1 MRRETPLPE
10 AENNLGILM
19 TPFFVRI
26 VLVSLLT
33 MTGLQSAPTS
43 FWSDPNIV
51 GDSMFFIK
59 ADDAAPP
66 KASLLRVPTDDP
78 ELRSCTQQVKYEM
91 GRDFTWEPGSRE
103 IVLTPNSR
111 IPFKTVAELHPAPG
125 SPNSYD
131 GFRGTNLHMLYSQG
145 RFFHDLQCE
154 ASYASKEA
162 FPGPV
167 PPAATRELS
176 RVRSRLLAKQP
187 VKIVMLGD
195 SISTGLNAS
204 LTGAAPPLLPGY
216 PEQVAKILEERTEAP
231 VTIKNLSVSGMGSGW
246 GLQQMPAVIAE
257 APDLFLLAFGM
268 NDASGHD
275 TPANFVNTLRKTLDA
290 LHEGW
295 PECDAIVIS
304 PMTANSEW
312 KHAVPELYPAYAAEM
327 KKLVGPGCA
336 LADVTTVW
344 LALME
349 RKTHLDLSGNGLN
362 HPNDF
367 GHRLYAAIVLA
378 TMGDLS
384 KP

>member
-1 MRRETPLPE
+1 MRKESALLG
-10 AENNLGILM
+10 AGNNLGMRMKLFFARII
-19 TPFFVRI
+19 PFF
-26 VLVSLLT
+26 LLT
-33 MTGLQSAPTS
+33 TADLRSAPAS
-43 FWSDPNIV
+43 FWSDPKIV

-59 ADDAAPP
+59 ANATAAP
-66 KASLLRVPTDDP
+66 KALLLRVPTEVP
-78 ELRSCTQQVKYEM
+78 ALRSCTQEVNYEL
-91 GRDFTWEPGSRE
+91 GRDFTWQPGSRE
-103 IVLTPNSR
+103 IVLTANSR

-131 GFRGTNLHMLYSQG
+131 GFRDTKLHMLYSQG

-154 ASYASKEA
+154 ASYTSKEP
-162 FPGPV
+162 FPGLI
-167 PPAATRELS
+167 PPAAAKELT
-176 RVRSRLLAKQP
+176 RVRARLLAKQP

-204 LTGAAPPLLPGY
+204 LTGGAPPLLPGY
-216 PEQVAKILEERTEAP
+216 PEQVAKILGERTGAP
-231 VTIKNLSVSGMGSGW
+231 VTIKNLSVGGMASGW

-257 APDLFLLAFGM
+257 KPDLFLLAFGM

-275 TPANFVNTLRKTLDA
+275 TPANFVNTLRKILDA
-290 LHEGW
+290 LHEGQ
-295 PECDAIVIS
+295 PDCDAIVIS

-312 KHAVPELYPAYAAEM
+312 KHAVPDLYPAYAAEM
-327 KKLVGPGCA
+327 KRLVGPGCA

-367 GHRLYAAIVLA
+367 GHRIYAEIVLK
-378 TMGDLS
+378 TIGDL
-384 KP
+384 PNP

>member
-1 MRRETPLPE
+1 MRKESALLG
-10 AENNLGILM
+10 AGNNLGM
-19 TPFFVRI
+19 RMKPFFAWI
-26 VLVSLLT
+26 IPFFLLT
-33 MTGLQSAPTS
+33 TAGLRSAPAS
-43 FWSDPNIV
+43 FWSDPKIV

-59 ADDAAPP
+59 ANEAAAP
-66 KASLLRVPTDDP
+66 KALLLRVPTEVP
-78 ELRSCTQQVKYEM
+78 ALRSCTQEVNYEL
-91 GRDFTWEPGSRE
+91 GHDFTWQPGSRE
-103 IVLTPNSR
+103 IVLTANSR

-131 GFRGTNLHMLYSQG
+131 GFRDTKLHMLYSQG

-154 ASYASKEA
+154 ASYTSKEP
-162 FPGPV
+162 FPGLI
-167 PPAATRELS
+167 PPAAAKELT
-176 RVRSRLLAKQP
+176 RVRARLLAKQP

-204 LTGAAPPLLPGY
+204 LTGGAPPLLPGY
-216 PEQVAKILEERTEAP
+216 PEQVAKILGERTGAP
-231 VTIKNLSVSGMGSGW
+231 VTIENLSVGGMASGW

-257 APDLFLLAFGM
+257 KPDLFLLAFGM

-275 TPANFVNTLRKTLDA
+275 TPANFVNTLRKILDA
-290 LHEGW
+290 LHEGQ
-295 PECDAIVIS
+295 PDCDAIVIS

-312 KHAVPELYPAYAAEM
+312 KHAVPDLYPAYAAEM
-327 KKLVGPGCA
+327 KRLVGPGCA

-367 GHRLYAAIVLA
+367 GHRIYAEIVLE
-378 TMGDLS
+378 TIGDL
-384 KP
+384 PNP

>member
-1 MRRETPLPE
+1 MPGEETS
-10 AENNLGILM
+10 LGM
-19 TPFFVRI
+19 WMMSFFVRTVTVF
-26 VLVSLLT
+26 VLAA
-33 MTGLQSAPTS
+33 TGLSAAPIS
-43 FWSDPNIV
+43 FWSHPGIV

-59 ADDAAPP
+59 ADDAAAP
-66 KASLLRVPTDDP
+66 KASLLRVPTDVP
-78 ELRSCTQQVKYEM
+78 ELRSCTQEVKYEM
-91 GRDFTWEPGSRE
+91 GRDFTWEPGTRE
-103 IVLTPNSR
+103 IFLTANSR
-111 IPFKTVAELHPAPG
+111 IPFKTLAELHPAPG
-125 SPNSYD
+125 SPYSYD
-131 GFRGTNLHMLYSQG
+131 GFRDTTLHMLYSQG

-154 ASYASKEA
+154 ASYTSKEA

-167 PPAATRELS
+167 PPAAAKELS
-176 RVRSRLLAKQP
+176 RVRARLLAKQP
-187 VKIVMLGD
+187 VKVVMLGD

-216 PEQVAKILEERTEAP
+216 PEQVAKILGERTGAP

-290 LHEGW
+290 LHEGR
-295 PECDAIVIS
+295 PDCDAIVIS

-312 KHAVPELYPAYAAEM
+312 KHAVPELYPAYATEM

-336 LADVTTVW
+336 LADVTAVW

-349 RKTHLDLSGNGLN
+349 HKTHLDLSGNGLN

-367 GHRLYAAIVLA
+367 GHRIYAEIVLA
-378 TMGDLS
+378 TIGDLS

>member
-1 MRRETPLPE
+1 MLG
-10 AENNLGILM
+10 AGNNLGMRMKLFFAWII
-19 TPFFVRI
+19 PFF
-26 VLVSLLT
+26 LLT
-33 MTGLQSAPTS
+33 TADLRSAPAS
-43 FWSDPNIV
+43 FWSDPKIV

-59 ADDAAPP
+59 ANEAAAP
-66 KASLLRVPTDDP
+66 KALLLRVPTEVP
-78 ELRSCTQQVKYEM
+78 ALRSCTQEVNYEL
-91 GRDFTWEPGSRE
+91 GRDFTWQPGSRE
-103 IVLTPNSR
+103 IVLTANSR

-131 GFRGTNLHMLYSQG
+131 GFRDTKLHMLYSQG

-154 ASYASKEA
+154 AGYTSKEP
-162 FPGPV
+162 FPGLI
-167 PPAATRELS
+167 PPAAAKELT
-176 RVRSRLLAKQP
+176 RVRARLLAKQP

-204 LTGAAPPLLPGY
+204 LTGGAPPLLPGY
-216 PEQVAKILEERTEAP
+216 PEQVAKILGERTGAP
-231 VTIKNLSVSGMGSGW
+231 VTIENLSVGGMASGW

-257 APDLFLLAFGM
+257 KPDLFLLAFGM

-275 TPANFVNTLRKTLDA
+275 TPANFVNTLKKILDA
-290 LHEGW
+290 LHEGQ
-295 PECDAIVIS
+295 PDCDAIVIS

-312 KHAVPELYPAYAAEM
+312 KHAVPDLYPAYAAEM
-327 KKLVGPGCA
+327 KRLVGPGCA

-367 GHRLYAAIVLA
+367 GHRIYAEIVLE
-378 TMGDLS
+378 TIGDL
-384 KP
+384 PNP

>member
-1 MRRETPLPE
+1 MIQ
-10 AENNLGILM
+10 ILA
-19 TPFFVRI
+19 RI
-26 VLVSLLT
+26 APVFLLATTSLRA
-33 MTGLQSAPTS
+33 APAS
-43 FWSDPNIV
+43 FWSDPNLV

-59 ADDAAPP
+59 ADDAAAPR
-66 KASLLRVPTDDP
+66 ASLLRVPTEVP
-78 ELRSCTQQVKYEM
+78 ALRSCTQEVKYEM
-91 GRDFTWEPGSRE
+91 GRDFTWQPGSRE
-103 IVLTPNSR
+103 IVLTANSR

-131 GFRGTNLHMLYSQG
+131 GFRDTNLHMLYSQG

-154 ASYASKEA
+154 ASYTSKEA

-167 PPAATRELS
+167 PPAATKELS
-176 RVRSRLLAKQP
+176 RVRARLLAKQP

-195 SISTGLNAS
+195 SISTGANAS

-216 PEQVAKILEERTEAP
+216 AEQVAKILSERTDAP
-231 VTIKNLSVSGMGSGW
+231 VTIKNLSVGGMGSGW

-275 TPANFVNTLRKTLDA
+275 APANFVNTLKKTLDA
-290 LHEGW
+290 LQAGR

-327 KKLVGPGCA
+327 KKLTGPGCA

-367 GHRLYAAIVLA
+367 GHRLYTEIVLA
-378 TMGDLS
+378 TIGDLS